1 MTKKELVSKMS
12 EQLGIKTS
20 QTREFFACLMNNIEQ
35 ALRNKDKVIIDKL
48 GIIELRK
55 KKERM
60 CKVPKS
66 QKILLVPAKEVP
78 VFRVN
83 KKFKESFE

>member
-1 MTKKELVSKMS
+1 MTKKELIIKMS
-12 EQLGIKTS
+12 EQLKVSTDI
-20 QTREFFACLMNNIEQ
+20 TRKFFNCLMTNIEQ
-35 ALRNKDKVIIDKL
+35 ALRNKNKVVVYNL

-66 QKILLVPAKEVP
+66 QKVLLVPAKEVP

-83 KKFKESFE
+83 KKFKK